1 MDERAAHGPDGPDS
15 ASRAAR
21 VHVPD
26 GFLGRSRPAPDLA
39 LAMDGGE
46 KRAVGLA
53 RERLSIVALCFIFVF
68 SILALRLVDVAAFG
82 EPPVLTGTRPNQ
94 ATRPVRAEILDRNG
108 RLLATNLETVSVA
121 VRKSQVLD
129 EERLIRLAAQELEG
143 VSEEQVR
150 RKFASASNYFWLK
163 RKITPRE
170 HQALFAHGLVGLEF
184 QPEIRRAYPHGPL
197 VAHVI
202 GFSDVDNHGLAGL
215 ERTLDD
221 RLVNNPDEPVSITI
235 DLRIQNA
242 LMRELAQAVVEFR
255 AEAAAGI
262 VMHIP
267 TGEVLGLV
275 SLPTYNP
282 EDPTKAPSAARRN
295 RAVGDRYEMGSTFK
309 AFTAAMALDSGRVH
323 LSTIYDATNPIR
335 IGRFT
340 IRDFHAKRR
349 PLTVPEVVMYSSNIG
364 TAKMALDISSETHR
378 SFLRRLGL
386 MRESPIELSESAR
399 PLTPPQWGE
408 VERMTVAF
416 GHGIAVTPIHV
427 ATAIGAVV
435 NGGVMVPAT
444 LLPRDKANPIVSERV
459 ISEETSA
466 VMRGLLRL
474 VVEHGTGRKA
484 DVPGMLVMGKTGT
497 AEKSVAGGYARS
509 AKITSFAG
517 AFPAHDP
524 QYTLVVLLDD
534 PKGNRATHGFS
545 TSGWNAAPT
554 AGKVIRRIAPLL
566 GVRPVDQGVPGVE
579 EVRALSTLVG
589 LKLAGQ
595 VE

>member
-1 MDERAAHGPDGPDS
+1 MGQGASDDTDRASG
-15 ASRAAR
+15 AAR
-21 VHVPD
+21 VHVPE
-26 GFLGRSRPAPDLA
+26 GFLGRTRPAPDLA

-46 KRAVGLA
+46 KRAVSMA

-68 SILALRLVDVAAFG
+68 SVLSLRLVDVAAFG
-82 EPPVLTGTRPNQ
+82 EPPIASAGSANQ
-94 ATRPVRAEILDRNG
+94 AMRPVRAEITDRNG

-121 VRKSQVLD
+121 VRKNQVLD
-129 EERLIRLAAQELEG
+129 EERLIRLAALELDG
-143 VSEEQVR
+143 VSEEDIR
-150 RKFASASNYFWLK
+150 RKFAAGSNYFFLK

-184 QPEIRRAYPHGPL
+184 QPEIRRAYPHGAL
-197 VAHVI
+197 VAHIV
-202 GFSDVDNHGLAGL
+202 GFSDVDNRGLAGV
-215 ERTLDD
+215 ERTLDE
-221 RLVNNPDEPVSITI
+221 RLVGNPDQPVALTI

-255 AEAAAGI
+255 AQAAAGI
-262 VMHIP
+262 VLDVK

-275 SLPTYNP
+275 SLPTYDP
-282 EDPTKAPSAARRN
+282 EEPTQAPAAARRN

-309 AFTAAMALDSGRVH
+309 AFTAAMALDSGRVG
-323 LSTIYDATNPIR
+323 LSTVYDATHPIK

-349 PLTVPEVVMYSSNIG
+349 PLTVPEVIMYSSNIG
-364 TAKMALDISSETHR
+364 TAKMALEIPSDTHQ
-378 SFLRRLGL
+378 SFLRRMGL
-386 MRESPIELSESAR
+386 LQESAIELSEAAR
-399 PLTPPQWGE
+399 PLAPRQWGE

-435 NGGVMVPAT
+435 NGGVLVPAT
-444 LLPRDKANPIVSERV
+444 LLPRNSSNPVVSERV

-484 DVPGMLVMGKTGT
+484 DVPGLLVLGKTGT

-509 AKITSFAG
+509 KKITSFAG
-517 AFPAHDP
+517 GFPAHDP
-524 QYTLVVLLDD
+524 AYALVIMLDD

-566 GVRPVDQGVPGVE
+566 GVRPVDEGMPAVE

-589 LKLAGQ
+589 LKLAGH